1 MTIYRRDVL
10 GEFGRT
16 EKLGLDINRVHLEVR
31 RRVENRAKSEI
42 AIMA

>member
-31 RRVENRAKSEI
+31 RNIKGAPFILCFRE
-42 AIMA
+42 